1 MFKQAKF
8 GLPYQFDREG
18 IQDIL
23 EREKERF
30 ELFFRMLVE
39 WNERVNLTAITRRE
53 DVWAKH
59 FFDSLAPLGYPN
71 LVPEGAKCIDVG
83 TGAGFPAIP
92 LLIARPDITVTLVDS
107 LQKRVNFL
115 EAACEALNLKNATC
129 IHARAEDLGHS
140 KGHRE
145 SYDVAFTRAVAPVP
159 VVWEWTIPFLKVKG
173 HSIAY
178 RGAAGWAEM
187 REGLTALGTLFSKCW
202 AVEVPVSYGERWL
215 VFANK
220 YAKTTP
226 RYPRKPG
233 VARKTPL

>member
-1 MFKQAKF
+1 MYKKPEKWEVVEF
-8 GLPYQFDREG
+8 GRDAVLE
-18 IQDIL
+18 IL

-30 ELFFRMLVE
+30 EIFYRLLIE
-39 WNERVNLTAITRRE
+39 WNQKVNLTAIVERQ
-53 DVWAKH
+53 DVWTKH
-59 FFDSLAPLGYPN
+59 FFDSLTPLGYEGA
-71 LVPEGAKCIDVG
+71 VPEGAKCIDVG

-92 LLIARPDITVTLVDS
+92 LLIARPDLQMTLVDS

-115 EAACEALNLKNATC
+115 EIACAELGIQANC
-129 IHARAEDLGHS
+129 IHARAEELGHAND
-140 KGHRE
+140 HCE
-145 SYDVAFTRAVAPVP
+145 QYDVAFTRAVAPLP

-178 RGAAGWAEM
+178 RGAAGWGDM
-187 REGLTALGTLFSKCW
+187 RSGLTALGTLFSKCW
-202 AVEVPVSYGERWL
+202 DIEVPVGYGERWL
-215 VFANK
+215 IVANK